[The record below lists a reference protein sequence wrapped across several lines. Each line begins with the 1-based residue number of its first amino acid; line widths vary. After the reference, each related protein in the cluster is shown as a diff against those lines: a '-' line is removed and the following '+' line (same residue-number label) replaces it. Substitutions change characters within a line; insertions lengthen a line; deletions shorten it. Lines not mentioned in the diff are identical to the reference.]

1 MTQDHSM
8 SMSETALTGEDMP
21 PIGAVATRVPYVNLP
36 AQHGP
41 IKEHLLAAVG
51 RVIDHGRFILGPE
64 VEEFEHRFA
73 QLCGSKHALGVNSG
87 TDALIMALRALD
99 VGATDEV
106 ITVANSFV
114 ASASCIALVGA
125 RPVFVDVGDD
135 YNIDPA
141 LIEQAI
147 TPHTKAILPVHL
159 TGRPSDMDP
168 IMEIARRHG
177 LYVIEDCAQAI
188 LAEYKGR
195 QVGSIGSIGC
205 FSLHPLKTLNA
216 CGDGGVLTTDDSEIY
231 EKIRIL
237 RNAGLESR
245 DECVT
250 WGYNSRLDTIQAAM
264 LLVKL
269 DHVEGWTSKRR
280 ANARFYQ
287 DLLAGVP
294 QIEMPADLPHETSV
308 YHTFVIRADDRD
320 GLRAYLAKQ
329 GVGTAIH
336 YPVPIHLQKAAS
348 GLGYKAGSFPIT
360 EKHAGRILSLPLYP
374 ELGEHELMYVVESLG
389 SFYGLD

>member
-1 MTQDHSM
+1 MG
-8 SMSETALTGEDMP
+8 MSEVALTGEDMP
-21 PIGAVATRVPYVNLP
+21 ARDTAAMRVPYVNLP
-36 AQHGP
+36 AQHAP
-41 IKEHLLAAVG
+41 IKERLLAAVG
-51 RVIDHGRFILGPE
+51 QVIDHGRFILGPE
-64 VEEFEHRFA
+64 VVEFEGRFA
-73 QLCGSKHALGVNSG
+73 QLCGSKYAVGVNSG
-87 TDALIMALRALD
+87 TDALIMALRALE
-99 VGATDEV
+99 VGAGDEV

-147 TPHTKAILPVHL
+147 TPHTKAILPIHL

-168 IMEIARRHG
+168 VMEIAKRHG

-195 QVGSIGSIGC
+195 QVGSIGSVGC

-216 CGDGGVLTTDDSEIY
+216 CGDGGVLTTDDPEIY

-250 WGYNSRLDTIQAAM
+250 WGYNSRLDTLQAAM

-269 DHVEGWTSKRR
+269 DHVEGWTGKRR
-280 ANARFYQ
+280 ANAHLYQ
-287 DLLAGVP
+287 DLLAGVS
-294 QIEMPADLPHETSV
+294 QIKVPADLPHETSV
-308 YHTFVIRADDRD
+308 YHTFVIQADDRD

-348 GLGYKAGSFPIT
+348 GLGYQLGSFPIT
-360 EKHAGRILSLPLYP
+360 EKHAGRILSLPVYS
-374 ELGEHELMYVVESLG
+374 ELGEHELMYVVESLR

>member
-1 MTQDHSM
+1 M
-8 SMSETALTGEDMP
+8 
-21 PIGAVATRVPYVNLP
+21 
-36 AQHGP
+36 
-41 IKEHLLAAVG
+41 
-51 RVIDHGRFILGPE
+51 
-64 VEEFEHRFA
+64 
-73 QLCGSKHALGVNSG
+73 
-87 TDALIMALRALD
+87 
-99 VGATDEV
+99 
-106 ITVANSFV
+106 
-114 ASASCIALVGA
+114 
-125 RPVFVDVGDD
+125 
-135 YNIDPA
+135 
-141 LIEQAI
+141 
-147 TPHTKAILPVHL
+147 
-159 TGRPSDMDP
+159 
-168 IMEIARRHG
+168 
-177 LYVIEDCAQAI
+177 
-188 LAEYKGR
+188 
-195 QVGSIGSIGC
+195 VGSIGSIGC
-205 FSLHPLKTLNA
+205 FSLLRLISLND
-216 CGDGGVLTTDDSEIY
+216 CGVGGVLTTDDSEIY